1 MKSERRVKMG
11 FLRLHSLYP
20 IQPPKTS
27 TLNPQIQEN
36 PSSIVF
42 VVQIRKKTMAS
53 FCLTHQYCKMRNH
66 INNISPLRVPG
77 EKTDRS
83 WGGGGEGRYCG
94 WQNGY
99 EENEGT
105 RSTVFYVQ
113 NIQICTYKI
122 FIYKTVKIA
131 LVLILAHR
139 RKLLRF

>member
-27 TLNPQIQEN
+27 TLNPQIQED

-42 VVQIRKKTMAS
+42 VVQIRKKTMTS
-53 FCLTHQYCKMRNH
+53 FRLTHQDCKMRNH

-83 WGGGGEGRYCG
+83 GGGKVGIVDGRTVMKRMKAREVLFYT
-94 WQNGY
+94 Y
-99 EENEGT
+99 EI
-105 RSTVFYVQ
+105 FKYVR
-113 NIQICTYKI
+113 IKYSYTKW
-122 FIYKTVKIA
+122 
-131 LVLILAHR
+131 
-139 RKLLRF
+139 

>member
-27 TLNPQIQEN
+27 TLNPQIQED

-42 VVQIRKKTMAS
+42 VVQIRKKTMTS
-53 FCLTHQYCKMRNH
+53 FRLTHQDCKMRNH

-83 WGGGGEGRYCG
+83 GGGKVGIVDGR
-94 WQNGY
+94 
-99 EENEGT
+99 
-105 RSTVFYVQ
+105 TVMKRMKAREVLFY
-113 NIQICTYKI
+113 TYKI
-122 FIYKTVKIA
+122 FKYVRIKYSYTKW
-131 LVLILAHR
+131 
-139 RKLLRF
+139 

>member
-83 WGGGGEGRYCG
+83 WGGEGKVGIVDGR
-94 WQNGY
+94 
-99 EENEGT
+99 
-105 RSTVFYVQ
+105 TVMKRMKAREVLFS
-113 NIQICTYKI
+113 TYKI
-122 FIYKTVKIA
+122 FKYVRIKYSYTK
-131 LVLILAHR
+131 R
-139 RKLLRF
+139 

>member
-27 TLNPQIQEN
+27 TLNPQIQED

-83 WGGGGEGRYCG
+83 GGGKVGIVDGRTVMKRMKAREVLFYT
-94 WQNGY
+94 Y
-99 EENEGT
+99 EI
-105 RSTVFYVQ
+105 FKYVR
-113 NIQICTYKI
+113 IKYSYTKW
-122 FIYKTVKIA
+122 
-131 LVLILAHR
+131 
-139 RKLLRF
+139 

>member
-83 WGGGGEGRYCG
+83 WGGEGKVGIVDGR
-94 WQNGY
+94 
-99 EENEGT
+99 
-105 RSTVFYVQ
+105 TVMKRMKAREVLFY
-113 NIQICTYKI
+113 TYKTFKYVRI
-122 FIYKTVKIA
+122 KYSYTK
-131 LVLILAHR
+131 R
-139 RKLLRF
+139 